1 MIVTISNTKIT
12 ASINTFGAE
21 LTALKKE
28 NTNYI
33 WTIDEK
39 YWNKTSPV
47 LFPIV
52 GRLKKDT
59 YKIEAEEFHLSRHG
73 FARDCE
79 FKLVTKTDTSAT
91 FSLQENGATLEKY
104 PFQFELL
111 IKYVLLENQLVINYT
126 VINNSANKMPFNIGT
141 HPAFAISNVLEEYSL
156 QFNASENFETHEL
169 ANDLFSGTKRKIHS
183 KNNSIA
189 LNEELFEKDAL
200 VFKNI
205 QSNAITILHNEKA
218 YLKIEFENFPF
229 LGIWKKENAPFLCIE
244 PWTGYAD
251 IAKTTGF
258 IYEKKDIQILD
269 SKETFDCNLAI
280 TI

>member
-1 MIVTISNTKIT
+1 MIVELSNGVIS

-52 GRLKKDT
+52 GRLKNDT
-59 YKIEAEEFHLSRHG
+59 YTIEDKEYHLTRHG
-73 FARDCE
+73 FARDCAFE
-79 FKLVTKTDTSAT
+79 LAQKTETSAI
-91 FSLQENGATLEKY
+91 FSLRESVSTLEKY

-111 IKYVLLENQLVINYT
+111 IKYALLENQLVINYT
-126 VINNSANKMPFNIGT
+126 VINNSVNNMPFNIGT
-141 HPAFAISNVLEEYSL
+141 HPAFAISNALEEYTL
-156 QFNASENFETHEL
+156 LFNASENFETHEL
-169 ANDLFSGTKRKIHS
+169 ANDLFSGTKRKILS
-183 KNNSIA
+183 KNNRIH
-189 LNEELFEKDAL
+189 LNEKLFEKDAL
-200 VFKNI
+200 VFKNM

-218 YLKIEFENFPF
+218 YLKIQFENFPF
-229 LGIWKKENAPFLCIE
+229 LGIWKKENAPFICIE

-251 IAKTTGF
+251 TDETTGF
-258 IYEKKDIQILD
+258 IYEKKDIQILVPK
-269 SKETFDCNLAI
+269 STFNCKLAI
-280 TI
+280 TL